1 MTIYLDGS
9 KKFYKANLHCHTT
22 LSDGS
27 ATPDQIKEEYK
38 SRGYS
43 VVAFT
48 DHEHI
53 VDNSHL
59 TDDSFLAITGSELG
73 VPEHNRGW
81 QNQKDKQYNRTIH
94 LCIYSFDPHNVV
106 TPYSCRERDKFG
118 PEEVRDSSTYDN
130 QREKRVYS
138 TEGVNDL
145 IRYVHENGFL
155 ISLNH
160 PSWSLISAKDYLEY
174 KGLDFIEIYNTGC
187 VKMGHPKDEK
197 VFDDMLK
204 SGMKIF
210 CTATDDN
217 HNRRGFTHPHSDSF
231 GGWVMINAEK
241 LEYSEIMN
249 ALKRGDFYAS
259 EGPEIYSFT
268 REGDTVTIKTSP
280 VKKIFKQSDGRMA
293 SSVLAA
299 EGEYLTEASFKV
311 DENINLIRIR
321 IEDEH
326 GCCAYTQPYDA
337 WNEENKENS

>member
-59 TDDSFLAITGSELG
+59 TDESFLAITGSELG

-174 KGLDFIEIYNTGC
+174 KGLDFIEIYNTDC

-204 SGMKIF
+204 NGIKIF

-231 GGWVMINAEK
+231 GGWVMINAES
-241 LEYSEIMN
+241 LDYQTIMD
-249 ALKRGDFYAS
+249 ALKCGNFYAS
-259 EGPEIYSFT
+259 EGPEIYSLT
-268 REGDTVTIKTSP
+268 QEGDTITIKTSP
-280 VKKIFKQSDGRMA
+280 VKRIFKQSDGRHAA
-293 SSVLAA
+293 SKIAE
-299 EGEYLTEASFKV
+299 EGEYITEAFFKLN
-311 DENINLIRIR
+311 EHSGLFRIR
-321 IEDEH
+321 IEDEF
-326 GCCAYTQPYDA
+326 GRCAYTQPY
-337 WNEENKENS
+337 EVIIPQKQENS